1 MRQTKDVVAF
11 PNIPDVI
18 ILTFLFTTAS
28 KYIYP
33 RVDEAIH
40 EADNAPFRRRRGR
53 AEIVIADNPEPAG
66 SDNGMRE
73 KGSVFCG

>member
-11 PNIPDVI
+11 PNIQDVI

-40 EADNAPFRRRRGR
+40 EADRG
-53 AEIVIADNPEPAG
+53 
-66 SDNGMRE
+66 
-73 KGSVFCG
+73 

>member
-1 MRQTKDVVAF
+1 MIAAS
-11 PNIPDVI
+11 PNIQDVI

-40 EADNAPFRRRRGR
+40 EAERRLIMLHSGGDEDEQRL
-53 AEIVIADNPEPAG
+53 
-66 SDNGMRE
+66 
-73 KGSVFCG
+73 

>member
-40 EADNAPFRRRRGR
+40 EADRG
-53 AEIVIADNPEPAG
+53 
-66 SDNGMRE
+66 
-73 KGSVFCG
+73 